1 MEENQV
7 PETVVEQVSVE
18 EVASKSGWDSLK
30 PMEEYVPIEQKEESV
45 NNAQPTQDAAIE
57 QKIEPSFNENEWF
70 KTKSGGKYEKWEDV
84 EALLN
89 KQTEVE
95 KPSFANETSQKIYE
109 AILNGKEDELAD
121 YFSKK
126 QFVKNLAT
134 QPTEDVV
141 KAYIQ
146 SQIPSLTQQE
156 VERYYEKNYGVDED
170 NYSDEIDL
178 SIAKK
183 EAESKLERVKSD
195 ALNYFNSQ
203 SEKVQLPTF
212 EQQQAVVNGFDA
224 ENPINQSVIQF
235 VSNKAKAIS
244 DEIPFEYVNS
254 QNGANIQ
261 GKIPLDTKA
270 ISEYESA
277 VNGNVAAVIAAK
289 YFKNDD
295 FDSKAFARDQYILD
309 NISEIL
315 KGSAAK
321 SYNEGVL
328 SKIAKDKNIRVDE
341 QPNRTGASPNTSQ
354 NLEMAR
360 EYKFRGFPLDF
371 IESKFGVSADQL

>member
-18 EVASKSGWDSLK
+18 EVSSKSGWDSLK
-30 PMEEYVPIEQKEESV
+30 PIEEYVPIEQKEESV

-57 QKIEPSFNENEWF
+57 QKTEPSFNENEWF

-212 EQQQAVVNGFDA
+212 EQQQAAVNGFDA

>member
-30 PMEEYVPIEQKEESV
+30 PIEEYVPIEQKEESV